1 MNATRVLVVDDHPV
15 NRLLVSVMLREAG
28 CAVAEVEG
36 GQQALD
42 RLAAEPFDI
51 VLLDISM
58 PGLSGDEVC
67 RRLRAEPRF
76 AGLRIIAYTAHAMN
90 GERDQIMA
98 AGFDGLLTKPIT
110 RAALHAALELP
121 EKPQ

>member
-1 MNATRVLVVDDHPV
+1 MSPRVLVVDDHPV
-15 NRLLVSVMLREAG
+15 NRLLVGVMLREAG
-28 CAVAEVEG
+28 CAVTEAENG
-36 GQQALD
+36 KQALA
-42 RLAAEPFDI
+42 RLEDGTFDI

-58 PGLSGDEVC
+58 PDISGDEVC
-67 RRLRAEPRF
+67 RRIRADARF

-110 RAALHAALELP
+110 RASLHAALALP
-121 EKPQ
+121 ENPR